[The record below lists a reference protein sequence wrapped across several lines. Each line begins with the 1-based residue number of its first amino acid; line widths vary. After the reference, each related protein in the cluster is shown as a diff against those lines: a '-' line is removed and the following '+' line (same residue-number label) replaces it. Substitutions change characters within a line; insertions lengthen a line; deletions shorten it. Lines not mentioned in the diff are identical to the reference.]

1 MSSATFFFLFSQ
13 QVYPVEWKERWSM
26 PWLQPPQHLCRRT
39 TIHSQ
44 VYLWTPRFLTSP
56 TCSLAVLQVELRRLQ
71 QDFFHP
77 QEVTIAK
84 QSNRK
89 PGCTNNIPHFPQG
102 WGLMAPLHNLSHPFF
117 SAQISFFIPSGL
129 PWTESR
135 FSHRLEP
142 WTSRKISKRNLEIC
156 SSTWLWKLWALPGC
170 YLWKLANFQPG
181 YVKSIYEIVHM

>member
-1 MSSATFFFLFSQ
+1 
-13 QVYPVEWKERWSM
+13 M
-26 PWLQPPQHLCRRT
+26 PWLQPPQHLCRRR

-102 WGLMAPLHNLSHPFF
+102 
-117 SAQISFFIPSGL
+117 
-129 PWTESR
+129 
-135 FSHRLEP
+135 
-142 WTSRKISKRNLEIC
+142 
-156 SSTWLWKLWALPGC
+156 
-170 YLWKLANFQPG
+170 
-181 YVKSIYEIVHM
+181 